1 MKKGITF
8 LITIILIFS
17 LLVIGISK
25 INKQSQSEEKIKVIA
40 TLFPQYDFAKQIG
53 GDKVDVSLLL
63 TPGTETHTYEPTPQ
77 DIINVNKADLYIY
90 TGKYMEPW
98 SDKIANSITSN
109 TQVLDA
115 SKNINLINEEQFEKE
130 HDTID
135 NNEEEYIN
143 EEDVIDDIDLLEDN
157 LNRGEFFYLPA
168 KALHIDSDEEYLS
181 RCLKFYKRNGI
192 MAVGKKINEKNVY
205 EQLPMLL
212 KEFKPDIVVITGH
225 DAYYRKKGDAKDIK
239 NYKNS
244 LYFVKAVKAA
254 RNYEKSHEK
263 LVIIAGA
270 CQSDYEELIKAG
282 ANFASSPKRVNIHAL
297 DPAIIASTVALTERN
312 KEIDLKK
319 LLEKTKYKEDG
330 MGGLICNGLMYVGY
344 PR

>member
-1 MKKGITF
+1 M
-8 LITIILIFS
+8 
-17 LLVIGISK
+17 
-25 INKQSQSEEKIKVIA
+25 
-40 TLFPQYDFAKQIG
+40 
-53 GDKVDVSLLL
+53 
-63 TPGTETHTYEPTPQ
+63 
-77 DIINVNKADLYIY
+77 
-90 TGKYMEPW
+90 
-98 SDKIANSITSN
+98 
-109 TQVLDA
+109 VLW
-115 SKNINLINEEQFEKE
+115 Q
-130 HDTID
+130 
-135 NNEEEYIN
+135 
-143 EEDVIDDIDLLEDN
+143 
-157 LNRGEFFYLPA
+157 G
-168 KALHIDSDEEYLS
+168 
-181 RCLKFYKRNGI
+181 
-192 MAVGKKINEKNVY
+192 GKKIIKEKNVY

>member
-1 MKKGITF
+1 MKKYLQISIKVLPNKGNF
-8 LITIILIFS
+8 FWLFS
-17 LLVIGISK
+17 YTLLVIIILNIEKGDYVTRNSYGNDTVFRVINIKDGIYYLK
-25 INKQSQSEEKIKVIA
+25 GVEVRLVADAEALDLRKEE
-40 TLFPQYDFAKQIG
+40 
-53 GDKVDVSLLL
+53 
-63 TPGTETHTYEPTPQ
+63 
-77 DIINVNKADLYIY
+77 
-90 TGKYMEPW
+90 
-98 SDKIANSITSN
+98 
-109 TQVLDA
+109 
-115 SKNINLINEEQFEKE
+115 NIHE
-130 HDTID
+130 D
-135 NNEEEYIN
+135 
-143 EEDVIDDIDLLEDN
+143 DVIDDIDLLDDN
-157 LNRGEFFYLPA
+157 LDRGEFFYLPA
-168 KALHIDSDEEYLS
+168 KALHIDSDEEYLA

-212 KEFKPDIVVITGH
+212 KEFRPDIVVITGH

-244 LYFVKAVKAA
+244 AYFVKAVKAA

-319 LLEKTKYKEDG
+319 LLDKTKYKEDG